1 MSLPPNL
8 ASVTDSDRVNRLDLE
23 CTPGP
28 TVKDVTYSIAQAAD
42 RSGLSIDTLRY
53 YERIGLV
60 EPPARDSGGRR
71 TYSEEDLGWLVF
83 LTRLRTTG
91 MPIRLMREYAQ
102 LRHRGVATSS
112 RRRQILVEHR
122 AGVRAR
128 IAELQSC
135 LDVLDYKID
144 NYAEVERKMPVP
156 AGAVASDIGHDI
168 AIEEAS

>member
-1 MSLPPNL
+1 
-8 ASVTDSDRVNRLDLE
+8 
-23 CTPGP
+23 
-28 TVKDVTYSIAQAAD
+28 VTYSIAQAAA

-71 TYSEEDLGWLVF
+71 DYSDEDLGWLAF

-91 MPIRLMREYAQ
+91 MPIRMMREYAQ
-102 LRHRGVATSS
+102 LRHRGVGSTA

-122 AGVRAR
+122 AGVRER

-135 LDVLDYKID
+135 LEVLDYKIT
-144 NYAEVERKMPVP
+144 NYELVERNLPLAAELSV
-156 AGAVASDIGHDI
+156 
-168 AIEEAS
+168 EAS